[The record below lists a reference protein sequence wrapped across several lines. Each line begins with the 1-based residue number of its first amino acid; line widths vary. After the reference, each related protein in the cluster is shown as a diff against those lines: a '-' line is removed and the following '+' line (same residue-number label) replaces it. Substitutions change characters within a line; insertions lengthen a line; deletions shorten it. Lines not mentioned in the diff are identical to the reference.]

1 MTQDQNAD
9 TLTNTD
15 MLSRLPL
22 KEGNEIAT
30 EEPVFHTMVLEQ
42 FPVSAEQ
49 IAEMTRK
56 DPLCSKVWTNTFN
69 GWPNHVNDAKLQ
81 FYFKRLQELSG
92 GGLVLVI
99 PTPLKRKILGEWRAP
114 RNFQDEG
121 SRQDLCLVAWHQH
134 INNSQVMP
142 GLQTEWPIL

>member
-69 GWPNHVNDAKLQ
+69 G
-81 FYFKRLQELSG
+81 
-92 GGLVLVI
+92 
-99 PTPLKRKILGEWRAP
+99 
-114 RNFQDEG
+114 
-121 SRQDLCLVAWHQH
+121 
-134 INNSQVMP
+134 
-142 GLQTEWPIL
+142 